1 MRSLF
6 SYRFNRWMHEKSP
19 HVPDQRNLCKLLT
32 VRLFVDDLAQEK
44 TFYTGVL
51 AVTPLTEDEQ
61 SVTLPLAEG
70 IALVLAS
77 ARRGA
82 NEGLLGCVELELEA
96 SDLRP
101 LWQSARAA
109 ARSKVS
115 ELLETNGALAFHA
128 LSPTN
133 LWLNLN
139 QKSSEE

>member
-1 MRSLF
+1 MHSLF
-6 SYRFNRWMHEKSP
+6 SYRFDRWMHEKSP
-19 HVPDQRNLCKLLT
+19 HVPGQMNLCKLLT
-32 VRLFVDDLAQEK
+32 VRLFVNDLAQEK
-44 TFYTGVL
+44 AFYTGVL
-51 AVTPLTEDEQ
+51 AVTPLAEDEQ

-77 ARRGA
+77 AGRGT
-82 NEGLLGCVELELEA
+82 NEGLLGRVELELET

-109 ARSKVS
+109 ALSKVS
-115 ELLETNGALAFHA
+115 ELLVANGALAFNA

-139 QKSSEE
+139 QKSAEE